1 MAKRFTPGVNKRAK
15 GPNHKKFE
23 AQIPKKGR

>member
-1 MAKRFTPGVNKRAK
+1 MSKKLKVVNTRAK
-15 GPNHKKFE
+15 GPNHKKYK

>member
-1 MAKRFTPGVNKRAK
+1 MSRKLKVVNKRAK